1 MVMKIIRYELFEVSI
16 PTRRVHTWAT
26 STTDV
31 GSGYM
36 IVKLITDD
44 GVEGFGE
51 STAMA
56 EWGGDFGRYY
66 GESSETT
73 RVVIDNYLF
82 PAIEG
87 MEPIDIDLIHRKMD
101 LAIRGYNYAKTG
113 LEEAVYDLLGKALG
127 IPVYRLLGGKNRNSV
142 AIAHSLGIMPIDEAI
157 EEAILAVEEGIKD
170 IKVKGGLDYKRDYEL
185 IKLLRENLGPDIR
198 IFIDAN
204 QSYPSAKEA
213 IKWIHRMDK
222 EFNLEYVEQPVEG
235 IEELRKVTKG
245 LKIPVC
251 ADESCWTIADA
262 LDIVRRNATDFIS
275 IYTTKASGLYNARII
290 AKIAENA
297 GIRCNV
303 NGSGEFGVGTAANLH
318 LACAARNAD
327 LASVFPVTHIEG
339 FEQTKV
345 AGHWYKDDII
355 KRPFIYEDGHLIV
368 PDEPGLGIEVDMEK
382 IKKYSVAHLSL

>member
-1 MVMKIIRYELFEVSI
+1 MKIVGYELFEVSI

-26 STTDV
+26 STADV
-31 GSGYM
+31 GSGYI

-44 GVEGFGE
+44 GMEGFGE
-51 STAMA
+51 ATAMS
-56 EWGGDFGRYY
+56 EWGGDFGKYY
-66 GESSETT
+66 GESGETT
-73 RVVIDNYLF
+73 KIIVDKYLF

-101 LAIRGYNYAKTG
+101 LSIRGYNYAKTG
-113 LEEAVYDLLGKALG
+113 IEEAIYDLLGKAMDV
-127 IPVYRLLGGKNRNSV
+127 PVYKLLGGKNRESV
-142 AIAHSLGIMPIDEAI
+142 AIAHSLGIMPIDEAVD
-157 EEAILAVEEGIKD
+157 EAILAVDEGIKD
-170 IKVKGGLDYKRDYEL
+170 IKVKGGLDYQRDYKL
-185 IKLLRENLGPDIR
+185 IKLLRENLGPFIR

-204 QSYPSAKEA
+204 QSYPTAKEA
-213 IKWIHRMDK
+213 IKWVYRIDR

-235 IEELRKVTKG
+235 IEQLRKVTNA
-245 LKIPVC
+245 LKVPVC

-262 LDIVRRNATDFIS
+262 LDIIKRDAADFIS

-290 AKIAENA
+290 AKIAEYA

-355 KRPFIYEDGHLIV
+355 KRPFVYDDGRLVV
-368 PDEPGLGIEVDMEK
+368 PDGPGLGIEIDMEK
-382 IKKYSVAHLSL
+382 IKKYSVSLKN